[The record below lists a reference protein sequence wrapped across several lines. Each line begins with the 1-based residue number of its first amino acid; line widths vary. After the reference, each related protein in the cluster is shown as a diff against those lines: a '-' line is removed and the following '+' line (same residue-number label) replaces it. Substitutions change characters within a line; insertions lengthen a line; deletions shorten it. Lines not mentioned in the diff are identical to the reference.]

1 MAQQIID
8 TGSIGDDG
16 TGDTIRLAGVKI
28 NANFDELFAL
38 DVVKSDIRFSQN
50 EIITQSSNAD
60 IVLQAAGVG
69 TINFG
74 DGIVINDN
82 NIQTAR
88 SNENLGIVPSGTGQ
102 VVIAG
107 LGFTSGTTISALDS
121 STININERL
130 QLDGTL
136 TASSAITFHQ
146 GVTLESTLDVTGH
159 TTLSTLTVSS
169 NSSFAGTTTI
179 DNVTFNDNIIGTSSN
194 ADLELTPGGTGVV
207 NVSNIYNTSTTWC

>member
-50 EIITQSSNAD
+50 EIITQSSNTD

-88 SNENLGIVPSGTGQ
+88 SNENLGIVPSGAGQ

-146 GVTLESTLDVTGH
+146 GNRSYYIVY
-159 TTLSTLTVSS
+159 
-169 NSSFAGTTTI
+169 
-179 DNVTFNDNIIGTSSN
+179 FN
-194 ADLELTPGGTGVV
+194 
-207 NVSNIYNTSTTWC
+207 CFK

>member
-88 SNENLGIVPSGTGQ
+88 SNENLGIVPSGAGQ

-107 LGFTSGTTISALDS
+107 LGFTSGTTISATDS

-136 TASSAITFHQ
+136 TASSAITSVSYTHL
-146 GVTLESTLDVTGH
+146 TLP
-159 TTLSTLTVSS
+159 
-169 NSSFAGTTTI
+169 TI
-179 DNVTFNDNIIGTSSN
+179 LRV
-194 ADLELTPGGTGVV
+194 
-207 NVSNIYNTSTTWC
+207 